1 MLKKATPNLM
11 VEDVNRVVEFYR
23 DILTC
28 FELVDS
34 EPVSG
39 SLEWAMLR
47 CGEVQLMFES
57 RRSLSK
63 IIPLFKDKEIG
74 GSLVIYIELSNI
86 KSLYYR
92 IKDKVKIIQDLS
104 ATDYGTLEFIIQDCN
119 GFVLVFAEWVGTK
132 DFFEKTV
139 KKKK

>member
-1 MLKKATPNLM
+1 M
-11 VEDVNRVVEFYR
+11 VEGVNRTVEFYR

-34 EPVSG
+34 EPASG

-57 RRSLSK
+57 RKSLSK
-63 IIPLFKDKEIG
+63 VIPLFKDKEIG
-74 GSLVIYIELSNI
+74 GSLIIYIELSNI

-92 IKDKVKIIQDLS
+92 IKEKVKIIRDMY
-104 ATDYGTLEFIIQDCN
+104 ATDYGMLEFIIQDCN
-119 GFVLVFAEWVGTK
+119 GFVLVFAEWVGIK
-132 DFFEKTV
+132 DFYEKTV
-139 KKKK
+139 KKKE

>member
-1 MLKKATPNLM
+1 MD
-11 VEDVNRVVEFYR
+11 EDVNRTEEFNR
-23 DILTC
+23 DILTS

-86 KSLYYR
+86 KSLY
-92 IKDKVKIIQDLS
+92 
-104 ATDYGTLEFIIQDCN
+104 
-119 GFVLVFAEWVGTK
+119 
-132 DFFEKTV
+132 
-139 KKKK
+139 

>member
-11 VEDVNRVVEFYR
+11 VEDVNRTVEFYR

-119 GFVLVFAEWVGTK
+119 GFVLEFAEWVGTK